1 MASAASPIVYWG
13 SIVKYLILVAG
24 APGAGK
30 TTLARAIGNLS
41 LDVFTIATDDYFY
54 DVFGNY
60 LFNVANI
67 GEAHQWCQKEVL
79 SAMRVN
85 VPLIVV
91 HNTFSTRAEI
101 EPYIRLAEQNDYMV
115 ISLMV
120 ENLHGGESVHGVP
133 PEKVQLFKERLKERF
148 QP

>member
-1 MASAASPIVYWG
+1 
-13 SIVKYLILVAG
+13 
-24 APGAGK
+24 
-30 TTLARAIGNLS
+30 
-41 LDVFTIATDDYFY
+41 
-54 DVFGNY
+54 
-60 LFNVANI
+60 
-67 GEAHQWCQKEVL
+67 

-133 PEKVQLFKERLKERF
+133 PEKVQLFKEQLKERF

>member
-1 MASAASPIVYWG
+1 MAFAASPIVYWG
-13 SIVKYLILVAG
+13 SIVRYLILVAG

-30 TTLARAIGNLS
+30 TTFAEIIGS
-41 LDVFTIATDDYFY
+41 LDPEVFIVAADDYFY

-60 LFNVANI
+60 LFDLANI

-120 ENLHGGESVHGVP
+120 ENLHGGETVHEVP

>member
-1 MASAASPIVYWG
+1 M
-13 SIVKYLILVAG
+13 KYLILVAG

-120 ENLHGGESVHGVP
+120 ENLHGGETVHEVP

>member
-13 SIVKYLILVAG
+13 SIVRYLILVAG

-30 TTLARAIGNLS
+30 TTFAEIIGS
-41 LDVFTIATDDYFY
+41 LDPEVFIVAADDYFY

-60 LFNVANI
+60 LFDLANI
-67 GEAHQWCQKEVL
+67 GEAHQWCQKQIIA
-79 SAMRVN
+79 AMRVD

>member
-133 PEKVQLFKERLKERF
+133 PEKVQLFKEQLKERF